1 MSFLKRIIPKG
12 PNLEIFKF
20 AVCITSPILL
30 MLYVGNRT
38 HDKLNIEDF
47 WPDPN
52 RLNQI
57 PKDRIEL
64 KLEIERLRQ
73 ERAERRKRREAKL
86 DASTPSD

>member
-1 MSFLKRIIPKG
+1 MSLLKRLIPKG

-20 AVCITSPILL
+20 TVCITSPILL
-30 MLYVGNRT
+30 MLYIGNRT

-73 ERAERRKRREAKL
+73 ERAERRKRREAQL
-86 DASTPSD
+86 EASTPSN